1 MAALQSETTI
11 VIGGGAAG
19 LMAAGRAAERGATV
33 LLLEK
38 MARPGRKIGIS
49 GKGRCNISNS
59 AEMEDFLA
67 HFGRNGR
74 FLRQCFQQF
83 FSRELLS
90 LLRENGV
97 ETVLERGSRYFPQS
111 GRAMDVVRALRDWA
125 KAKGARILCE
135 STVEKIISAHGRV
148 SGVIVNGQKLACTN
162 IVLATGGRSY
172 PRTGSSG
179 DGYRLL
185 DELGHTITPL
195 HPALVPLCSA
205 ATDLKAL
212 NNLNLRNVSVQ
223 LFINGKKKENQ
234 FGEITFLDNR
244 ITGPTTLTMS
254 DMAVCAIHAGK
265 KVSLLVDLKPAL
277 DEAKLD
283 ARLRRD
289 LEKRQGEELSSI
301 LRGIL
306 PAKLIP
312 FCLENC
318 SLRADATT
326 ISAKERQRLR
336 HWLKNMVLPVSG
348 YGGWDEA
355 IITAGGLSLKEVNP
369 KTMESRL
376 VSGLYIAGE
385 LLDLH
390 GDTGG
395 FNLQAAF
402 STGWLAGNS
411 IATHQS

>member
-1 MAALQSETTI
+1 
-11 VIGGGAAG
+11 
-19 LMAAGRAAERGATV
+19 MAAGRAAERGATV